1 MRNSASP
8 PSASRRGKAGN
19 RLLLRPAMLQLDYVV
34 ISQQKAV
41 LHVARNLALFN
52 GTALPL
58 LMACVYVRQRTD
70 VRPARA

>member
-1 MRNSASP
+1 
-8 PSASRRGKAGN
+8 
-19 RLLLRPAMLQLDYVV
+19 MLQLDYVV